1 MGVEFVA
8 LGVSYLVA
16 LLAFGTFLWRAIVR
30 LIDQMSE
37 LMAHRFGTLDRKIDD
52 RFETLDGKIDDR
64 FETLDRKIDDRF
76 ETLDRKIDERNRL
89 IEAKVD
95 KVEAKVDELARDH
108 QSLARQLAEFRGEVR
123 GHLGQP
129 PPPDP
134 APA

>member
-37 LMAHRFGTLDRKIDD
+37 LMAHRFG
-52 RFETLDGKIDDR
+52 
-64 FETLDRKIDDRF
+64 TLDRKIDDRF

>member
-64 FETLDRKIDDRF
+64 FETLDRKID
-76 ETLDRKIDERNRL
+76 ERNRL

>member
-16 LLAFGTFLWRAIVR
+16 LLAFGTFLWRAIIR

-52 RFETLDGKIDDR
+52 RFETLD
-64 FETLDRKIDDRF
+64 
-76 ETLDRKIDERNRL
+76 RKIDERNRL
-89 IEAKVD
+89 IEAKVDEVEAKVD

-129 PPPDP
+129 TPPDP
-134 APA
+134 VPA

>member
-64 FETLDRKIDDRF
+64 FETLDRKID
-76 ETLDRKIDERNRL
+76 ERNRL

-129 PPPDP
+129 TPPDP
-134 APA
+134 VPA